1 MAFFTLL
8 KKPKSPP
15 CSRKRDACRNRQ
27 NNVKSQQHDAWMDII
42 NSGYGN
48 SKKINTYKHHNIRTC
63 IYHFH
68 PSVIN
73 CNDNNNS

>member
-1 MAFFTLL
+1 MVFFTLP

-15 CSRKRDACRNRQ
+15 YSTKRDAYRNRQ

-48 SKKINTYKHHNIRTC
+48 SKNINTYKHHNIRTC